1 MSILTFLSRLSEF
14 NKLMGLA
21 SSLGDFLI
29 LSSKRFEIELRKR
42 QFQNV
47 LLRLISPYKIS
58 L

>member
-47 LLRLISPYKIS
+47 LLRLISPNKIS